1 MDFDEGQFRRMV
13 ENIKSDKPQ
22 LNKECEP
29 FYYSCSSSS
38 KSFDSS
44 NMSKEIIN
52 LFNFN
57 QQVLTLTVKLW
68 NDLLNLK
75 NEQKIRFEE
84 SDCYSIVDS
93 DECVSLNKY
102 FFYYNSKIKK
112 LKELHD
118 DLKGNFDYLHLL
130 NESLQS
136 LEGFLVNT
144 LPRLENNIK
153 NLTIQVLQSS
163 RDKSISYEVNNSKAK
178 INTVINFYL
187 QQLSQTV
194 SHLKLTNV
202 PDEIV
207 LHKEKIQTKIKKTI
221 DKKNNVLS
229 SVLLKDESNF
239 LLDHDTLSD
248 TVYSYDPGAI
258 SNIKSKEIKRLEG
271 NPLTAEQVNNN
282 DINEHFVTDKNFK
295 IDFEV
300 PRAEPLSSRQINSI
314 ESTPIDNI
322 VVLYGYVFSVFGF
335 IFILIVLI
343 FWKYKS
349 KKERNENEL
358 ILSDKEYN

>member
-1 MDFDEGQFRRMV
+1 MDFDEDQFRRMV

-29 FYYSCSSSS
+29 FYYSCSSIS

-44 NMSKEIIN
+44 NMSKEITN

-57 QQVLTLTVKLW
+57 QQVLMLTEKLW

-75 NEQKIRFEE
+75 NERKIRYEE

-102 FFYYNSKIKK
+102 FFYYNSKIRK

-118 DLKGNFDYLHLL
+118 NLKGNFDYLHLL

-136 LEGFLVNT
+136 LESFLLST
-144 LPRLENNIK
+144 LPRLENNIE

-163 RDKSISYEVNNSKAK
+163 RDKSISYEVNKSKSE
-178 INTVINFYL
+178 INIVINFYL

-221 DKKNNVLS
+221 DKKNNILS
-229 SVLLKDESNF
+229 SVLLENESNF
-239 LLDHDTLSD
+239 SFDRDTSSNTVNLYDHDAT
-248 TVYSYDPGAI
+248 
-258 SNIKSKEIKRLEG
+258 SNIKFKEIKKLEE
-271 NPLTAEQVNNN
+271 NPLMAEQVSNN
-282 DINEHFVTDKNFK
+282 DIYEHFVYDKDLKF
-295 IDFEV
+295 DFEV
-300 PRAEPLSSRQINSI
+300 TSDESLSRKQINNM
-314 ESTPIDNI
+314 ESRPINNI
-322 VVLYGYVFSVFGF
+322 VVLYGYVFSVIGF
-335 IFILIVLI
+335 ILVLIILI
-343 FWKYKS
+343 FYKFKS
-349 KKERNENEL
+349 KKERNKNEL
-358 ILSDKEYN
+358 IFSDEE